1 MNKDLQEYLERID
14 KAEKKQEETAR
25 ELDKLSK
32 NPCVWR
38 VPYKE
43 NKSI

>member
-25 ELDKLSK
+25 ELDKK
-32 NPCVWR
+32 IR
-38 VPYKE
+38 GTKTF
-43 NKSI
+43 